1 MKHSAR
7 IASGALFF
15 LVTFATH
22 AATVSLTPLLFSCS
36 PGSHTAST
44 EVMADFGST
53 LVHEGAFVV
62 VWPDAL
68 GTPTFS
74 FIDSITTNA
83 AFADSL
89 GGAAAV
95 FIPGGMLMGANT
107 RIGTFTFPVTDLLGN
122 GESAFDQFSQFFY
135 EAGAEINTDFSGT
148 LVAVPL
154 PAAGWLLLSGLG
166 QNLFAPARRTPWRN
180 TFNLI
185 PLRG

>member
-7 IASGALFF
+7 IAIGALFF

-22 AATVSLTPLLFSCS
+22 AATVSLTPLLFSGS
-36 PGSHTAST
+36 PGSQTAST
-44 EVMADFGST
+44 DVMADFGST
-53 LVHEGAFVV
+53 LVQEGAFGV

-74 FIDSITTNA
+74 FNDSITTNA

-89 GGAAAV
+89 GGAAAF

-122 GESAFDQFSQFFY
+122 GEIAFDQFSQFFD
-135 EAGAEINTDFSGT
+135 EAGAVINTDFSGT

-166 QNLFAPARRTPWRN
+166 PILFATARRKPRRN
-180 TFNLI
+180 TFKLL